1 MTYTTA
7 TRALIIDR
15 QARTFTTTQRK
26 AHYSAIQTTD
36 AQLLEMILL
45 ALKSGYKRV

>member
-7 TRALIIDR
+7 TRALIINR
-15 QARTFTTTQRK
+15 QARTFTTIQRR

-36 AQLLEMILL
+36 AQLLVIILL

>member
-1 MTYTTA
+1 MTYTTNN
-7 TRALIIDR
+7 RALIINR

-36 AQLLEMILL
+36 AQLLQLILL
-45 ALKSGYKRV
+45 ATKSGYKRV

>member
-1 MTYTTA
+1 MTYTTQ

-15 QARTFTTTQRK
+15 QARTFTTIQRR
-26 AHYSAIQTTD
+26 AQYSAIQTTD
-36 AQLLEMILL
+36 AQLLALILL

>member
-1 MTYTTA
+1 MTYTTQ
-7 TRALIIDR
+7 TSALIINPK
-15 QARTFTTTQRK
+15 ARTFTTTQRR

-36 AQLLEMILL
+36 AQLLATILL

>member
-1 MTYTTA
+1 MTYTTQ
-7 TRALIIDR
+7 TRALIINPT
-15 QARTFTTTQRK
+15 ARTFTTIQRR

-36 AQLLEMILL
+36 AQLLAMILL

>member
-7 TRALIIDR
+7 TRALIINR
-15 QARTFTTTQRK
+15 QARTFTTVQHR
-26 AHYSAIQTTD
+26 AQYSAIQTTD
-36 AQLLEMILL
+36 AQLLNLILI

>member
-1 MTYTTA
+1 MTYTTQS
-7 TRALIIDR
+7 RALIINPT
-15 QARTFTTTQRK
+15 ARTFTTTQRK

-36 AQLLEMILL
+36 MQLLQLILL